1 MVNSSDTN
9 LCNLFC
15 ILQIILQI
23 FAIKPITLPN
33 SFAMLKEERQQVIL
47 EKLGTDKK
55 VTLVDLGHILSVS
68 YDSVRRDII
77 ELEDKGL
84 LKKVHGGAIANSYL
98 SMKTSRGL
106 GIVNTEFVAI
116 AKKALRLI
124 ENNKIILMDGGTTN
138 FYIAEQIPK
147 NLEVTIV
154 TNNPHLAMALGEHP
168 KAEVILLG
176 GSFYKRYQ
184 ITIGSKTIQDLEHIQ
199 ADIYFMG
206 INSISMESGLAIRHY
221 EESILKQKM
230 MEISRKTVTCVL
242 EEKINRK
249 ENYKVCNFSDL
260 DYLITSLNPTDEIL
274 KPFRNKRVE
283 VI

>member
-1 MVNSSDTN
+1 
-9 LCNLFC
+9 
-15 ILQIILQI
+15 
-23 FAIKPITLPN
+23 
-33 SFAMLKEERQQVIL
+33 MLKEERQQVIL

-55 VTLVDLGHILSVS
+55 VTLVDLGQILSVS

-98 SMKTSRGL
+98 SMNSTRGF

-147 NLEVTIV
+147 NMEVTII
-154 TNNPHLAMALGEHP
+154 TNNPHLAMVLGEHP
-168 KAEVILLG
+168 KVEVILLG

-199 ADIYFMG
+199 ADLYFMG
-206 INSISMESGLAIRHY
+206 INSISVESGLAIRHY

-230 MEISRKTVTCVL
+230 MQISRKTVTCVL
-242 EEKINRK
+242 EEKINRQ

-260 DYLITSLNPTDEIL
+260 DFLITSLNPTDEIL

-283 VI
+283 II

>member
-1 MVNSSDTN
+1 MQSFLYFANIIANICNNN
-9 LCNLFC
+9 LT
-15 ILQIILQI
+15 
-23 FAIKPITLPN
+23 TLSKLN
-33 SFAMLKEERQQVIL
+33 VMLKEERQQVIL

-55 VTLVDLGHILSVS
+55 VTLVDLGQLLNVS

-98 SMKTSRGL
+98 SMKPSRGL
-106 GIVNTEFVAI
+106 GIVNTEFVTI

-147 NLEVTIV
+147 NLEITVV
-154 TNNPHLAMALGEHP
+154 TNNPHLAMALSEHP
-168 KAEVILLG
+168 KVEVILLG
-176 GSFYKRYQ
+176 GTFYKRYQ
-184 ITIGSKTIQDLEHIQ
+184 ITLGSKTIQDLEHIQ
-199 ADIYFMG
+199 ADMYFMG
-206 INSISMESGLAIRHY
+206 TNSISAESGLAIRHY

-249 ENYKVCNFSDL
+249 ENYKVCNFTDL
-260 DYLITSLNPTDEIL
+260 DYLITSLNPTDEIM

-283 VI
+283 VL

>member
-1 MVNSSDTN
+1 MQTFLYFANIIAN
-9 LCNLFC
+9 ICNNNF
-15 ILQIILQI
+15 
-23 FAIKPITLPN
+23 ITLPKIII
-33 SFAMLKEERQQVIL
+33 MLKEERQQVIL

-55 VTLVDLGHILSVS
+55 VTLVDLGQILSVS

-98 SMKTSRGL
+98 SMKPSRGL
-106 GIVNTEFVAI
+106 GIVNTEFVTI

-147 NLEVTIV
+147 NLEVTVI

-199 ADIYFMG
+199 ADLYFMG
-206 INSISMESGLAIRHY
+206 TNSISVESGLAIRHY

-249 ENYKVCNFSDL
+249 ENYKVCNFTDL
-260 DYLITSLNPTDEIL
+260 DYLITSLNPMDEIL

-283 VI
+283 IF

>member
-1 MVNSSDTN
+1 
-9 LCNLFC
+9 
-15 ILQIILQI
+15 
-23 FAIKPITLPN
+23 
-33 SFAMLKEERQQVIL
+33 MLKEERQQVIL

-55 VTLVDLGHILSVS
+55 VTLVDLGQILSVS

-98 SMKTSRGL
+98 SMKPSRGL
-106 GIVNTEFVAI
+106 GIVNTEFVTI

-147 NLEVTIV
+147 NLEVTVI

-168 KAEVILLG
+168 KVEVILLG

-184 ITIGSKTIQDLEHIQ
+184 ITLGSKTIQDLEYIH
-199 ADIYFMG
+199 ADLYFMG
-206 INSISMESGLAIRHY
+206 INSISIESGLAIRHY

-249 ENYKVCNFSDL
+249 ENYKVCNFTDL

-274 KPFRNKRVE
+274 KPFKNKRVE
-283 VI
+283 VL

>member
-1 MVNSSDTN
+1 MQYYF
-9 LCNLFC
+9 LILLF
-15 ILQIILQI
+15 L
-23 FAIKPITLPN
+23 
-33 SFAMLKEERQQVIL
+33 FAMLKEERQQVIL

-55 VTLVDLGHILSVS
+55 VTLVDLAQLLNVS

-77 ELEDKGL
+77 ELEDRGL

-98 SMKTSRGL
+98 TMKPSRGL
-106 GIVNTEFVAI
+106 GIVNTEFVTI

-138 FYIAEQIPK
+138 FYIAEQLPK
-147 NLEVTIV
+147 NTEVTVV
-154 TNNPHLAMALGEHP
+154 TNNPHLAMVLGEHP
-168 KAEVILLG
+168 KIEVILLG

-184 ITIGSKTIQDLEHIQ
+184 ITLGSKTIQDLEHIQ
-199 ADIYFMG
+199 ADLYFMG
-206 INSISMESGLAIRHY
+206 TNSISIESGLSIRHY

-230 MEISRKTVTCVL
+230 MNISRSIVTCVI

-249 ENYKVCNFSDL
+249 ENYKVCDFGAL

-274 KPFRNKRVE
+274 KPFKGKGVE
-283 VI
+283 II

>member
-1 MVNSSDTN
+1 MQTFLYFANIIAN
-9 LCNLFC
+9 ICNN
-15 ILQIILQI
+15 I
-23 FAIKPITLPN
+23 FITLPKTN
-33 SFAMLKEERQQVIL
+33 VMLKEERQQVIL

-55 VTLVDLGHILSVS
+55 VTLVDLGQILSVS

-98 SMKTSRGL
+98 SMKPSRGL
-106 GIVNTEFVAI
+106 GIVNTEFVTI

-147 NLEVTIV
+147 NLEVTVI

-168 KAEVILLG
+168 KVEVILLG

-206 INSISMESGLAIRHY
+206 TNSISIESGLAIRHY

-242 EEKINRK
+242 EEKINRQ
-249 ENYKVCNFSDL
+249 ENYKVCNFTDL
-260 DYLITSLNPTDEIL
+260 DYLITSLNPMDEIL

-283 VI
+283 IL

>member
-1 MVNSSDTN
+1 
-9 LCNLFC
+9 
-15 ILQIILQI
+15 
-23 FAIKPITLPN
+23 
-33 SFAMLKEERQQVIL
+33 MLKEERQQVIL

-55 VTLVDLGHILSVS
+55 VTLVDLGQILSVS

-98 SMKTSRGL
+98 SMKPSRGL
-106 GIVNTEFVAI
+106 GIVNTEFVTI

-147 NLEVTIV
+147 NLEVTII
-154 TNNPHLAMALGEHP
+154 TNNPHLAMALSEHP
-168 KAEVILLG
+168 KIEVILLG
-176 GSFYKRYQ
+176 GTFYKRYQ
-184 ITIGSKTIQDLEHIQ
+184 ITLGSKTIQDLEHIQ
-199 ADIYFMG
+199 ADVYFMG
-206 INSISMESGLAIRHY
+206 TNSISIESGLAIRHY

-230 MEISRKTVTCVL
+230 MEISRRTVTCVL

-249 ENYKVCNFSDL
+249 ENYKVCNFTDL
-260 DYLITSLNPTDEIL
+260 DCLITSLNPTDEIL
-274 KPFRNKRVE
+274 KPFKNKNVE
-283 VI
+283 IL

>member
-1 MVNSSDTN
+1 MQSFLYFANIIAN
-9 LCNLFC
+9 ICNNN
-15 ILQIILQI
+15 I
-23 FAIKPITLPN
+23 ITLPKIIV
-33 SFAMLKEERQQVIL
+33 MLKEERQQVIL

-55 VTLVDLGHILSVS
+55 VTLVDLGQILSVS

-98 SMKTSRGL
+98 SMKPSRGL
-106 GIVNTEFVAI
+106 GIVNTEFVTI

-147 NLEVTIV
+147 NLEVTVI

-168 KAEVILLG
+168 KVEVILLG

-206 INSISMESGLAIRHY
+206 TNSISVESGLAIRHY

-249 ENYKVCNFSDL
+249 ENYKVCNFTDL
-260 DYLITSLNPTDEIL
+260 DCLITSLNPMDDIL
-274 KPFRNKRVE
+274 KPFRNKTVE
-283 VI
+283 IL

>member
-1 MVNSSDTN
+1 MIQIYAMFFV
-9 LCNLFC
+9 FC
-15 ILQIILQI
+15 KYFCKYLQKYL
-23 FAIKPITLPN
+23 ITLLKLYT
-33 SFAMLKEERQQVIL
+33 MLKEERQQIIL

-55 VTLVDLGHILSVS
+55 VTLVDLGQILSVS

-98 SMKTSRGL
+98 SMKPSKGL
-106 GIVNTEFVAI
+106 GIVNTEFVTI
-116 AKKALRLI
+116 AKKALKLI

-138 FYIAEQIPK
+138 FYIAEQLPK
-147 NLEVTIV
+147 NLEVTII

-168 KAEVILLG
+168 KVEVILLG

-184 ITIGSKTIQDLEHIQ
+184 ITIGSKTIQDLENIQ
-199 ADIYFMG
+199 ADLYFMG
-206 INSISMESGLAIRHY
+206 INSISIEFGLAIRHY

-230 MEISRKTVTCVL
+230 MEVSHKTVTCVL

-249 ENYKVCNFSDL
+249 ENYKVCSFSDL
-260 DYLITSLNPTDEIL
+260 DYLITSLNPTDEML

-283 VI
+283 IL

>member
-1 MVNSSDTN
+1 MQSFLYFANIIAN
-9 LCNLFC
+9 ICNN
-15 ILQIILQI
+15 IY
-23 FAIKPITLPN
+23 KTLPN
-33 SFAMLKEERQQVIL
+33 PTTMLKEERQQVIL

-55 VTLVDLGHILSVS
+55 VTLVDLGQILSVS

-98 SMKTSRGL
+98 TMKPSRGL
-106 GIVNTEFVAI
+106 GIVNTEFVTI

-147 NLEVTIV
+147 NVEVTIV

-168 KAEVILLG
+168 KVEVILLG

-206 INSISMESGLAIRHY
+206 TNSISIESGLAIRHY

-230 MEISRKTVTCVL
+230 MQISRKTVTCVL
-242 EEKINRK
+242 EEKINRQ

-283 VI
+283 IL

>member
-1 MVNSSDTN
+1 MQSFLYFANIIANICNDN
-9 LCNLFC
+9 LTTFSKLNV
-15 ILQIILQI
+15 
-23 FAIKPITLPN
+23 
-33 SFAMLKEERQQVIL
+33 MLKEERQQVIL

-55 VTLVDLGHILSVS
+55 VTLVDLGQILNVS
-68 YDSVRRDII
+68 YDSIRRDII

-98 SMKTSRGL
+98 SMKPSRGL
-106 GIVNTEFVAI
+106 GIVNTEFVTI

-138 FYIAEQIPK
+138 FYITEQIPK
-147 NLEVTIV
+147 NLEVTII

-168 KAEVILLG
+168 KVEVILLG

-184 ITIGSKTIQDLEHIQ
+184 ITLGSKTIQDLEHIH
-199 ADIYFMG
+199 ADLYFMG
-206 INSISMESGLAIRHY
+206 VNSISVEAGLAIRHY

-242 EEKINRK
+242 EEKINRE
-249 ENYKVCNFSDL
+249 ENYKVCNFTDL

-283 VI
+283 VL